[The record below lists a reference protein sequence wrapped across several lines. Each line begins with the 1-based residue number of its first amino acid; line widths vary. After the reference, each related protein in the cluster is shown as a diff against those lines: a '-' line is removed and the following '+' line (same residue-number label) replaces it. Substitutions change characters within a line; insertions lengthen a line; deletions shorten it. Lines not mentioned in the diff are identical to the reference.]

1 VMAFSVISISSD
13 SSKESVGT
21 STARVILFGTIP
33 AMIPSIAPTTD
44 LPVIHDDTP
53 LIPTDTPTI
62 PTIPHVAPTIQYT
75 SPFIDTDSSDSDIL
89 ERPPSQDPYE
99 VTVARWRRRVAACSS
114 PPLSPIR
121 QILPAPPSLPCRPAI
136 LVLPRQPIPIGRPYR
151 TQPNGVLKMLIA
163 RKSVG
168 SLPAHRLASRYLS
181 DSSLSDCSSRH
192 SSSGYAISDSPDDLS
207 TATFA
212 GPSHKK
218 CRSPTSSVPIASP
231 RFQELTLLCT
241 KMVLEEEDKVEKYI
255 GGLSDNIQ
263 GNVIAVEPTRLQ
275 DAIRV
280 ANNLMDQ
287 KLKGYA
293 IKNAEN
299 KRRFDSN
306 PRDNRGQQQPF
317 KRHNVNGQNVARAYT
332 VGNNVER
339 KGYAGVLPYRNKCRM
354 HHEEPCM
361 AKCDNCKRVG
371 HMTRDCRTAV
381 AATPQRA
388 PVGNQTGNVCYEC
401 GRQGHHRN
409 ECTKLR
415 NQNRGNK
422 TGNKTRNNEAKARAY
437 AIGGGGAGLDSNV
450 VTGVLCRL
458 PFSTLLDVIPS
469 TLDTSYAEELAD
481 GRISK
486 TNVILRGCTLGLLGH
501 PLDIDLIP
509 VELGSFDVIV
519 GMDWLAKY
527 HAVIVCDEKLVRI
540 PYGDKVLIIEG
551 DGCNG
556 GITAKKSDDKSEE
569 KRLKDVPIIRDF
581 PEVFPEN
588 LPRLPPTRKDK
599 FKIYLVPGAAPVA
612 RSPYRLAPA
621 EMQEL
626 STQLHELSDK
636 EFIRPSSSPR
646 GAPVLF
652 VKKKNGS
659 FQMCIDYH

>member
-1 VMAFSVISISSD
+1 M
-13 SSKESVGT
+13 
-21 STARVILFGTIP
+21 
-33 AMIPSIAPTTD
+33 
-44 LPVIHDDTP
+44 LPQLH
-53 LIPTDTPTI
+53 PTI

-114 PPLSPIR
+114 PPSSPIR

-136 LVLPRQPIPIGRPYR
+136 L
-151 TQPNGVLKMLIA
+151 MLIA

-168 SLPAHRLASRYLS
+168 SLPAYRLASRYLS

-212 GPSHKK
+212 GPSRKK

-317 KRHNVNGQNVARAYT
+317 KRQNVNGQNVARAYT

-339 KGYAGVLPYRNKCRM
+339 KGRRRCFAHTHKCRM

-361 AKCDNCKRVG
+361 AKCGNCKRVG

-388 PVGNQTGNVCYEC
+388 PEIKLETM
-401 GRQGHHRN
+401 
-409 ECTKLR
+409 KLR
-415 NQNRGNK
+415 QELMQLEEEEPALIHQHRHG
-422 TGNKTRNNEAKARAY
+422 
-437 AIGGGGAGLDSNV
+437 
-450 VTGVLCRL
+450 
-458 PFSTLLDVIPS
+458 TLLDVIPS

-486 TNVILRGCTLGLLGH
+486 TNMILRGCTLGLLGH

-581 PEVFPEN
+581 PEVFLED
-588 LPRLPPTRKDK
+588 LPRLSPTRKVK
-599 FKIYLVPGAAPVA
+599 FKIYLDPGAAPVA
-612 RSPYRLAPA
+612 
-621 EMQEL
+621 
-626 STQLHELSDK
+626 
-636 EFIRPSSSPR
+636 
-646 GAPVLF
+646 
-652 VKKKNGS
+652 
-659 FQMCIDYH
+659 